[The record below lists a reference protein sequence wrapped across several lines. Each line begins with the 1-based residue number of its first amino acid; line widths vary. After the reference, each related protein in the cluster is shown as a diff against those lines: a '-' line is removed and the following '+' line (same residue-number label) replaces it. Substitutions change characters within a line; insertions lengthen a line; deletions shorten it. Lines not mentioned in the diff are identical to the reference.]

1 MSNHRRLP
9 AGPLRALLL
18 AAALTVGAGSTL
30 VACGDGEVSV
40 SEPGADRVADHL
52 FTIPA
57 GTGEAMDRGEDV
69 EILPAEL
76 AVEVGQ
82 VLELVNHDDR
92 GHLVGPFFVGAG
104 ETLRQEF
111 TSPGTFEGICTVHP
125 SGQFVLTVT

>member
-1 MSNHRRLP
+1 MRGRTAMVVL
-9 AGPLRALLL
+9 ALGLL
-18 AAALTVGAGSTL
+18 GLLGGLLGGCGGDDGGAEVGVAEPDAA
-30 VACGDGEVSV
+30 
-40 SEPGADRVADHL
+40 RVADHR
-52 FTIPA
+52 FTIPD
-57 GTGEAMDRGEDV
+57 GTGEAMDRGEEV

-82 VLELVNHDDR
+82 VLEIVNEDDR

-111 TSPGTFEGICTVHP
+111 TSPGEFQGICTVHP